1 MARISSSLAVLIR
14 RPKVRKQLYA
24 YIIFISFLAV
34 VTPVAAQEVIV
45 FEAGPIHMET
55 GGGWIAVEK
64 GYYKKIAVK
73 EIQGGVGISAIQKV
87 IASLKEGNI
96 AFGIDQPENI
106 LRSREKEGIDL
117 VGLSVD
123 FQSSA
128 MRIISWSPI
137 RSSREIKGDFGIW
150 PGYET
155 KAICAVGKDWDKQFS
170 IQTQGEDIQPWLMGY
185 WPLASAMTYNQLIIA
200 QREVKKMNKV
210 FYTIDYRDLGIDW
223 MENVLFTTEEVIRKY
238 PDIVQTVVTGRCKGY
253 KWIFENPRE
262 AFETLKKTDEGLNL
276 AREIEAISPMKLL
289 MFTPETKKYGL
300 GHISPKKWENV
311 GRNMFKTGF
320 LEKMPYVKRIYTERF
335 PSGVMPK

>member
-1 MARISSSLAVLIR
+1 
-14 RPKVRKQLYA
+14 
-24 YIIFISFLAV
+24 
-34 VTPVAAQEVIV
+34 
-45 FEAGPIHMET
+45 MET
-55 GGGWIAVEK
+55 GGGWIAAER

-73 EIQGGVGISAIQKV
+73 EIQGGLGISPVQKV

-117 VGLSVD
+117 VSLSVD

-128 MRIISWSPI
+128 MRIISWSPV
-137 RSSREIKGDFGIW
+137 RSSREVKGDFGIW

-155 KAICAVGKDWDKQFS
+155 KAICAVGKDWDKQFI
-170 IQTQGEDIQPWLMGY
+170 IQNQEEDIQPWLMGY

-200 QREVKKMNKV
+200 QRELKKISKF

-223 MENVLFTTEEVIRKY
+223 MENVLFTTEEVMKKY
-238 PDIVQTVVTGRCKGY
+238 PDIVQSVVTGRYKGY

-262 AFETLKKTDEGLNL
+262 AFETLKKTDEGLDF
-276 AREIEAISPMKLL
+276 AREIDAVSPMKLL
-289 MFTPETKKYGL
+289 MITPETKKFGL
-300 GHISPKKWENV
+300 GYISPKKWENV
-311 GRNMFKTGF
+311 GRNMFKTGL
-320 LEKMPYVKRIYTERF
+320 LEKMPYVKKIYTEKF